1 MIKFVIHTKVGII
14 LTKGIISFG
23 AGYFKNNCT
32 TIRNSYL
39 SGVAVGNFCVLS
51 AG

>member
-1 MIKFVIHTKVGII
+1 MKVCIT
-14 LTKGIISFG
+14 LTKGIISFE

-32 TIRNSYL
+32 TISNSYL
-39 SGVAVGNFCVLS
+39 SGVAVGNFCVLY